1 MIIGASTHD
10 AEAALTAARRRGLK
24 TPAAVTEAAA
34 VLAAVQAV
42 ATTPDPEQPP
52 LPAKAGDVA
61 RTIADHAAALRLA
74 DHTRRTA
81 DRYQDEAADR
91 YLLAVRAATPGWITA
106 LGKEFTSLVTALR
119 AAVPKLPADTDATR
133 LDWNDPK
140 VSAAWQQAEGA
151 AVQLDQLV
159 ADRDTMAKVCGH
171 GAVRDNQLY
180 AIAAVPEP
188 NVDQVAADQWR
199 RHIAP
204 VIAQWRELRQ
214 QPVSRWV
221 HLARQDAL
229 TLDLATTPAEVH
241 QRAATAETWRQATI
255 AQVSGGDP
263 SRPIAQLHAG
273 R

>member
-1 MIIGASTHD
+1 MIIGAGVHD
-10 AEAALTAARRRGLK
+10 AEQATAAARRRKLK
-24 TPAAVTEAAA
+24 TPAAVTDAAA

-42 ATTPDPEQPP
+42 ATGADPEQPP

-61 RTIADHAAALRLA
+61 QTIAEHAAALRLA

-81 DRYQDEAADR
+81 DRYQDQAADR
-91 YLLAVRAATPGWITA
+91 YILAVRAAAPGWITA
-106 LGKEFTSLVTALR
+106 LGKEFTALVTALR
-119 AAVPKLPADTDATR
+119 EAAPKLPADTDTTR
-133 LDWNDPK
+133 IDWTDPK

-159 ADRDTMAKVCGH
+159 SDRDVISRVCGRD
-171 GAVRDNQLY
+171 AARDNQLY
-180 AIAAVPEP
+180 AIAAVPQP
-188 NVDQVAADQWR
+188 TVDHVAADQWR

-204 VIAQWRELRQ
+204 AIAQWRELRQ

-241 QRAATAETWRQATI
+241 QRAATAETWREATI
-255 AQVSGGDP
+255 AQISGGDP
-263 SRPIAQLHAG
+263 SRPITRLHAG